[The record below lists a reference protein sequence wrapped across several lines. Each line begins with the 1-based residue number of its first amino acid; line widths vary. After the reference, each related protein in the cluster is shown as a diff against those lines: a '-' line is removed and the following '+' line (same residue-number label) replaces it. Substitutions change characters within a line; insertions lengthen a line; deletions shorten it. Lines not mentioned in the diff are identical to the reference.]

1 MAVLLLLRRNY
12 DDGYYVCYYYYSYY
26 VCYYYYYHHYH
37 TTTQEGAVLLLL
49 LLLPLHVPLPLLCY
63 YYYYYY
69 YYYSYYYYYDCY
81 YSRHALSRRP
91 SPAPAR
97 RCARPSCTRRRSLAL
112 RSAPSTDRHDGRRAG
127 APGSCSQARQTSRTS
142 RALPHSTCRA
152 RVQASARNIRQ
163 ARCGGRREKRGKRGR
178 VSGSSVARAC
188 AGHTSE
194 SGASKARGA
203 ENRVEADSEG
213 SALTT
218 GTM

>member
-1 MAVLLLLRRNY
+1 MLLLLP
-12 DDGYYVCYYYYSYY
+12 
-26 VCYYYYYHHYH
+26 
-37 TTTQEGAVLLLL
+37 
-49 LLLPLHVPLPLLCY
+49 LLPLHVPLPLLCY

-69 YYYSYYYYYDCY
+69 YSYSYYYYYDCY

-203 ENRVEADSEG
+203 ENRVEAEG

-218 GTM
+218 MRWWRRTLLSCASVTQKFVEVMNHERNF